1 MKKTLLSVAAL
12 MLAITST
19 QADVAIN
26 DKNFPDEKLREA
38 VADFDYCWDDDGK
51 LSAEEIENFR
61 GIEVWGAKNFKGLDL
76 LPNLETIILVGDA
89 ESYSSITSF
98 DAKPFKKLGRFD
110 FHNYA
115 VASLDLTYSN
125 SLWTIDINN
134 CRDLSAIKTASNGE
148 PYAVFLIN
156 LPKLTDMS
164 KCEIKNAR
172 GIEFKLTGIQDI
184 DVSNNP
190 TLEWLRIA
198 GNYNEDGSE
207 MIDYELNSV
216 NVAGCNEL
224 WELEI
229 GNVKLQSVRIDNL
242 PRFYDLSLFQCET
255 KDIVV
260 ENMPNLGGLECSG
273 CSIQNLN
280 IKNCPVLNGVGCAD
294 NNIHNLIID
303 DSPHLYSVNAM
314 NNKLMW
320 LDMSHVENYDVG
332 ESNWF
337 KVDNQTPGVVAVKL
351 SPTETGLLVHE
362 RFDVKRVKN
371 LRAKGIGQT
380 PRETTVDGIRYFV
393 FYDNG
398 PDTPNLV
405 GSDCGYEYETKWPY
419 PWVEE
424 NSKDNNLPVT
434 LNVYK
439 WTKHQAFLKVSKNRV
454 EGVYGQPAPEAP
466 EITRSQDYDGK
477 ITFSSTNE
485 NVVKVDPNTGV
496 LTVIGAGTATI
507 NVKGAETDYRL
518 APSTSYTVFIDK
530 ATPIIS
536 FSQMEINCVY
546 GQEVPLN
553 QLTVEWYEGTV
564 TYSSANT
571 KKATVTAEGVVTTL
585 GAGDVTINGIAPETN
600 NFKRAQVSYVLHID
614 KAVSP
619 VFAFEKDHI
628 DALLGEPVPENMWSK
643 GLYDGKV
650 QFTSSDENIAA
661 IGTDGEIILKTVGT
675 VTITANGPETENCYQ
690 ATPASYTLTIED
702 PDGIA
707 NVNVNDNVNQV
718 YDLSG
723 RKMFNVQCS
732 MFNGLKKGIYIVNG
746 KKVLY

>member
-1 MKKTLLSVAAL
+1 MKKILLSLSVL
-12 MLAITST
+12 MLALTNA

-38 VADFDYCWDDDGK
+38 VKDFDYLSDDDGK

-61 GIEVWGAKNFKGLDL
+61 EIQVGGAKNFKGLEL

-98 DAKPFKKLGRFD
+98 DAKPFKKLGRLD

-115 VASLDLTYSN
+115 VTSLDLTYSN
-125 SLWTIDINN
+125 SLWNIEINN

-148 PYAVFLIN
+148 PYAVYLIN
-156 LPKLTDMS
+156 LPKLIDIS
-164 KCEIKNAR
+164 KCELKNAR
-172 GIEFKLTGIQDI
+172 GIEFKSTGIQDI

-198 GNYNEDGSE
+198 GSNNEDGE
-207 MIDYELNSV
+207 MVVYELNSV
-216 NVAGCNEL
+216 NIAGCDLL
-224 WELEI
+224 WDL
-229 GNVKLQSVRIDNL
+229 GLVNVKLQSIRINNL
-242 PRFYDLSLFQCET
+242 ARFYDLSLFQCET

-260 ENMPNLGGLECSG
+260 ENMPNLGGLECSD
-273 CSIQNLN
+273 CSIQNLT
-280 IKNCPVLNGVGCAD
+280 IKKCPVLNGVGCAN

-303 DSPHLYSVNAM
+303 DSPNLFGLNAE

-320 LDMSHVENYDVG
+320 LDMSHVQNYEVG
-332 ESNWF
+332 ETNYF

-477 ITFSSTNE
+477 ITFSSSNE

-536 FSQMEINCVY
+536 FPQMEINCVY

-628 DALLGEPVPENMWSK
+628 DALLGEPVPENKLSK

-650 QFTSSDENIAA
+650 LFTSSDENIAA
-661 IGTDGEIILKTVGT
+661 IGTDGEIILKAAGT

-702 PDGIA
+702 PDGIR
-707 NVNVNDNVNQV
+707 NVNVNDNDNEWYNVNGV
-718 YDLSG
+718 RLSG
-723 RKMFNVQCS
+723 KPSQ
-732 MFNGLKKGIYIVNG
+732 KGVYIVNG
-746 KKVLY
+746 RKVLVK